1 MLPTVFT
8 LPIPFLGPTPI
19 KGYGLM
25 MMIGFL
31 TAIYMCMRRAQKV
44 RSDPDVVLNAG
55 FLALLCGV
63 FGARIFYVV
72 HYWDTQFRGRGIW
85 AAFDVRS
92 GGLEFYGGFLA
103 AVAAILL
110 YLRIR
115 GHSARLFLDI
125 MAPGV
130 MFGLAFG
137 RLGCF
142 LNGCCFGGI
151 CPDWVPFPL
160 ALTFPH
166 GSPAMVHHLQTN
178 RIALPREYLYVNSL
192 GWVSPIHRDHLAME
206 PSEVFAPRE
215 RHREAQKELLK
226 ALEGL
231 SPPETAKQVRQT
243 WQQFAAQRERMPQ
256 GPLAGLDKER
266 LKQEVA
272 QLRALHKELSDQC
285 AAFPEG
291 NEVKQLINAEHQA
304 WDARRK
310 HFTELRDLLG
320 DAKNPRPPASKLQ
333 AYQEEVRQFRSH
345 RIWAAQPLG
354 FLNAMILSGVLS
366 LFFHRRRVHGAV
378 FGLMFILYPITR
390 FVLEMIRA
398 DNPLDSSGLT
408 ISQAISV
415 GIIPIALVYMLVI
428 YKLLPPQS
436 PRAQIWTPPPDEPP
450 SPPKEEGENS
460 AKRSGQDRTESPS
473 ESSPSP
479 APDSDG
485 NGHSGGTHASASV
498 ASEVKKSGRKGKPV
512 VETVVVEPTGVSAGQ
527 GWHTAEAICAKC
539 GTKLQPPQGMVYQR
553 PGKRNGPQRAPGVAV
568 IEHPDPNTRMDLLC
582 EGCFDTLPP
591 QDKSRGRRLAK
602 KWWKTG
608 KV

>member
-31 TAIYMCMRRAQKV
+31 TGIYMCMRRAQKV
-44 RSDPDVVLNAG
+44 RTDPDIVLNAG

-72 HYWDTQFRGRGIW
+72 HYWDTQFKGRGIM

-151 CPDWVPFPL
+151 CPNWVPFPL
-160 ALTFPH
+160 ALTFPY

-192 GWVSPIHRDHLAME
+192 GWVAPIHRDHLAME
-206 PSEVFAPRE
+206 PAEILAPRE
-215 RHREAQKELLK
+215 RHRKAHQELIK
-226 ALEGL
+226 AFDAIE
-231 SPPETAKQVRQT
+231 SSETRKQIRQL
-243 WQQFAAQRERMPQ
+243 WEKFAAQRERMPQ
-256 GPLAGLDKER
+256 GPLGMLDKER
-266 LKQEVA
+266 MQQEVA
-272 QLRALHKELSDQC
+272 QYRALRKELIDQC
-285 AAFPEG
+285 ASFPSG
-291 NEVKQLINAEHQA
+291 DQIKQAVNAEHAA
-304 WDARRK
+304 WAERK
-310 HFTELRDLLG
+310 KNLNEVRDLLG
-320 DAKNPRPPASKLQ
+320 DAKNPRPPITQLQ
-333 AYQEEVRQFRSH
+333 EYQEKVRQFRSH

-354 FLNAMILSGVLS
+354 FINAMILSGVLS
-366 LFFHRRRVHGAV
+366 LFFYRRKVHGAV

-390 FVLEMIRA
+390 FILEMIRA

-415 GIIPIALVYMLVI
+415 GIIPAAIVYMLVI
-428 YKLLPPQS
+428 YKLLPPRS

-450 SPPKEEGENS
+450 PSGDEPTPEKDQTGDQPPANREQGASTGTANEAPKPTNGNTDAAGARPQN
-460 AKRSGQDRTESPS
+460 AKKATRR
-473 ESSPSP
+473 
-479 APDSDG
+479 
-485 NGHSGGTHASASV
+485 
-498 ASEVKKSGRKGKPV
+498 GKPV
-512 VETVVVEPTGVSAGQ
+512 VETVVVEPTGSGSDQ
-527 GWHTAEAICAKC
+527 WHVGEAICAKC
-539 GTKLQPPQGMVYQR
+539 GKKLAPPEGMVYQSPTR
-553 PGKRNGPQRAPGVAV
+553 RNGGSRAPGVAV
-568 IEHPDPNTRMDLLC
+568 IENPNPNTRMDLIC
-582 EGCFDTLPP
+582 ESCFDTLPP

-608 KV
+608 KL